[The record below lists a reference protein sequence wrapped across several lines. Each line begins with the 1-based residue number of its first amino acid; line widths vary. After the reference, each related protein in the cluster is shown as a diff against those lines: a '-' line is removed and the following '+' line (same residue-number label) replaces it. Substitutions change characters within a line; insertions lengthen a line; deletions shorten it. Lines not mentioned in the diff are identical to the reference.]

1 MKNQFLIIFLLLTFS
16 MSVIGESFADD
27 FDINLDSTFYEKSDI
42 ISIWGNTQPN
52 SQNSVF
58 VSIED
63 DNGNTVW
70 TERLSLNEKGEF
82 STLVIAG
89 ISDWS
94 SSGNYQV
101 ILESGQVVKT
111 KSFFY
116 DSGPQV
122 NPPSVVDEYYITQD
136 DLILTFT
143 IASII
148 VAGIFVYLARNIL
161 LRKKTKYDET
171 NLDSQK
177 DRDYEKYHS
186 DWSNEEFG
194 TKKNSSINQK
204 EFNEMLKN
212 KTLPNYYE
220 VLGIP
225 QTATSNEIKEKFR
238 LLAKEWHPDKRKDS
252 SDQKMTEI
260 NNAYEV
266 LSNPELQNI
275 KIATYHNLAGRDISG
290 SIFQGTNENF
300 ITHSTYFPFAM
311 LSGLFEKD
319 IIKIEKEN
327 MEDKDA
333 YIYNCYNKYFNT

>member
-16 MSVIGESFADD
+16 MSVIVESFADD

-63 DNGNTVW
+63 DNGNIVW
-70 TERLSLNEKGEF
+70 TERLSLNENGEF

-89 ISDWS
+89 ISNWA

-101 ILESGQVVKT
+101 ILESGQIVKT

-116 DSGPQV
+116 DAGPQV

-148 VAGIFVYLARNIL
+148 VAGIFVYLARNTL
-161 LRKKTKYDET
+161 LHKKTKYDET

-186 DWSNEEFG
+186 DWTDEDIFG
-194 TKKNSSINQK
+194 SRKSTINAK
-204 EFNEMLKN
+204 EFREMYNDKS
-212 KTLPNYYE
+212 LPDYYSI
-220 VLGIP
+220 LDI
-225 QTATSNEIKEKFR
+225 SNNASSLEIKNQYRK
-238 LLAKEWHPDKRKDS
+238 LAKQFHPDRNKDS
-252 SDQKMTEI
+252 SEEKMAEI
-260 NNAYEV
+260 NKAYEV
-266 LSNPELQNI
+266 LSDKKL
-275 KIATYHNLAGRDISG
+275 
-290 SIFQGTNENF
+290 
-300 ITHSTYFPFAM
+300 
-311 LSGLFEKD
+311 
-319 IIKIEKEN
+319 KEAY
-327 MEDKDA
+327 DKFFKL
-333 YIYNCYNKYFNT
+333 I

>member
-89 ISDWS
+89 ISDWA

-186 DWSNEEFG
+186 DWTDEDIFDSRKS
-194 TKKNSSINQK
+194 TINAK
-204 EFNEMLKN
+204 EFREMYNDKS
-212 KTLPNYYE
+212 LPDYYSI
-220 VLGIP
+220 LDI
-225 QTATSNEIKEKFR
+225 SNNASSLEIKNQYRK
-238 LLAKEWHPDKRKDS
+238 LAKQFHPDRNKDS
-252 SDQKMTEI
+252 SEEKMAEI
-260 NNAYEV
+260 NKAYEV
-266 LSNPELQNI
+266 LSDKKL
-275 KIATYHNLAGRDISG
+275 
-290 SIFQGTNENF
+290 
-300 ITHSTYFPFAM
+300 
-311 LSGLFEKD
+311 
-319 IIKIEKEN
+319 KEAY
-327 MEDKDA
+327 DKFFKL
-333 YIYNCYNKYFNT
+333 I